1 MYYIYDIGIK
11 VISKG
16 AIIHGSQ
23 QDHGHPTKSLTFS
36 VPVSMDMA
44 PTFKL
49 LVTIVNPMGEL
60 VADSVTVPVR
70 SINRYQV
77 VYLILS
83 LIFLDVLVVFE
94 LLLIFN
100 SF

>member
-1 MYYIYDIGIK
+1 
-11 VISKG
+11 
-16 AIIHGSQ
+16 
-23 QDHGHPTKSLTFS
+23 
-36 VPVSMDMA
+36 MDMA

-77 VYLILS
+77 VYLIMS
-83 LIFLDVLVVFE
+83 SIFLDVLVVFE

-100 SF
+100 SFWYRSLMYHLIKTETIVKKRFC